1 MVVVP
6 SSVVAPSSVVVAS
19 GVPGPEVSVALTWS
33 GSVVPSEVPV
43 TSAEVWVSV
52 WLVAVSGVPPA
63 VIWKVWL
70 IKPLPSGW
78 IEMSGPSS
86 HVCWTKFNEFLR
98 CVSGSVME
106 EGCPPAPQGSY
117 SVCLVVDCWWFVT
130 VDLEV
135 SRLQHNP
142 AERI

>member
-1 MVVVP
+1 MLEDLLDAQTSLCYWERQYLGTLQVVDD
-6 SSVVAPSSVVVAS
+6 
-19 GVPGPEVSVALTWS
+19 L
-33 GSVVPSEVPV
+33 
-43 TSAEVWVSV
+43 
-52 WLVAVSGVPPA
+52 AVGVPPA